1 MPILV
6 TAEDISSAIVRI
18 DAAATGVND
27 IFSSCAALDVG
38 TKQAWDAWYAGW
50 QAWAE
55 ANKDLNYFTLGLPA
69 IGNQAVAYESDVAG
83 WQGDA
88 DRICG
93 ASVPILETQAQVADQ
108 NTALTDHVLAAVKWI
123 AGAVVVAIVVPPIA
137 NAIRRLNP
145 IRHLL
150 PK

>member
-6 TAEDISSAIVRI
+6 TAEDITSAIVRI
-18 DAAATGVND
+18 DAAATGVSD
-27 IFSSCAALDVG
+27 VFSNCPNLDVG
-38 TKQAWDAWYAGW
+38 TKQAWGAWYAGW
-50 QAWAE
+50 QTWAE
-55 ANKDLNYFTLGLPA
+55 QNKDLNYFTLGLPA
-69 IGNQAVAYESDVAG
+69 IGNQAVAYESDIAG
-83 WQGDA
+83 WQQDA
-88 DRICG
+88 NQICG
-93 ASVPILETQAQVADQ
+93 SFIPVLETQTEVAEA
-108 NTALTDHVLAAVKWI
+108 NSAIPPSWLAAVKWI